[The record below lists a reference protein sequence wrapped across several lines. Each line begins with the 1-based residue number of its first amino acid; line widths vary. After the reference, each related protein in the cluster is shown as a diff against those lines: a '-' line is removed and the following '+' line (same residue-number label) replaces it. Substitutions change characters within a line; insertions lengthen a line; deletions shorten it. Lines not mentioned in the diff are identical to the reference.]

1 MWLVTVIK
9 FGYDFVNVAVLFVA
23 VLFGKSVSLELR
35 YVFNMY
41 IVSIIC
47 TQNLLESDDL
57 LFYSSV
63 IIVWKVFFWNKL

>member
-9 FGYDFVNVAVLFVA
+9 FGYDFVNVAVLF
-23 VLFGKSVSLELR
+23 GKSVSLALR

-41 IVSIIC
+41 TVSIIC
-47 TQNLLESDDL
+47 TQNCLLESDDS

-63 IIVWKVFFWNKL
+63 INKRSSKEF

>member
-9 FGYDFVNVAVLFVA
+9 FGYDFVNVAVLF
-23 VLFGKSVSLELR
+23 GKSVSLALR

-47 TQNLLESDDL
+47 TQNCCQSQMTHYSILVLLTRGV
-57 LFYSSV
+57 LF
-63 IIVWKVFFWNKL
+63 K

>member
-9 FGYDFVNVAVLFVA
+9 FGYDFVNVAVLF
-23 VLFGKSVSLELR
+23 GKSVSLALR

-47 TQNLLESDDL
+47 TQNCCYLESDDS

-63 IIVWKVFFWNKL
+63 INKRSSL